1 MRDPDASNPGE
12 QLRVARLNRPESPQ
26 TSSNIVESN
35 DVGVSQTAGV
45 GQLKA
50 TQAAQA
56 SEQTVGA
63 SEVRHTDPLAP
74 LSHALAAGEVRP
86 SDARERL
93 IDQIVR
99 SQMPANTPP
108 TTLERI
114 RSEVAEMLRLDPTL
128 QELLTP

>member
-26 TSSNIVESN
+26 TSPTVAES
-35 DVGVSQTAGV
+35 DDGGISKTSAVGE
-45 GQLKA
+45 LKA
-50 TQAAQA
+50 TQAAQS
-56 SEQTVGA
+56 SEQITGPG
-63 SEVRHTDPLAP
+63 EIGHTDPLVS
-74 LSHALAAGEVRP
+74 LSHALAAGEVSP
-86 SDARERL
+86 ADARERL

-99 SQMPANTPP
+99 SQMPANTPA

-114 RSEVAEMLRLDPTL
+114 RSEVAEMLRHDPTL